1 MESASR
7 ITVSPA
13 RGGSD
18 LLILR
23 AVGSYAVSLAIG
35 QVQGVIAFL
44 ALCGQDDSAF
54 VLTVQLQSQRV
65 GMLLLFSQGEIGI
78 TGNRP
83 ALKAIRGGNGD
94 FLLTDNTGG
103 GHTIHGTAVHGHPTD
118 GGVLLTKFC
127 IAAEYATDDFIIV
140 GEVTGTGDIFY
151 GIIIDN
157 ATSNGAV
164 FLALH
169 YW

>member
-1 MESASR
+1 
-7 ITVSPA
+7 
-13 RGGSD
+13 
-18 LLILR
+18 
-23 AVGSYAVSLAIG
+23 
-35 QVQGVIAFL
+35 
-44 ALCGQDDSAF
+44 
-54 VLTVQLQSQRV
+54 
-65 GMLLLFSQGEIGI
+65 MLLLFSQGEIGI

-164 FLALH
+164 F
-169 YW
+169 